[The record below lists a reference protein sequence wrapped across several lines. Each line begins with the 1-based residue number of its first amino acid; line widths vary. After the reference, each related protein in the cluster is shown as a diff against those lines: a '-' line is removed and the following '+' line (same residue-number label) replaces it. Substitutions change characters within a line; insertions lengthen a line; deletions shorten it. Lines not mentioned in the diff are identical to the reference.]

1 MAKVVIQEMIPSTWR
16 KAIYAGYAIIGVII
30 GAIQV
35 GFAAAEL
42 GQPVWL
48 TVTLA
53 VYAFVGGAVG
63 LTASTHTPQQKH
75 VEPSIDHG
83 PDSYDLRA

>member
-16 KAIYAGYAIIGVII
+16 KIIYAGYAIIGVLI

-35 GFAAAEL
+35 GFAAAEM

-63 LTASTHTPQQKH
+63 LTASSHTPQAKH
-75 VEPSIDHG
+75 VESSPEPHHG
-83 PDSYDLRA
+83 A

>member
-16 KAIYAGYAIIGVII
+16 KAIYVGYAIMGVLI

-63 LTASTHTPQQKH
+63 LTASTHTPQAKH
-75 VEPSIDHG
+75 VEPSAPAPVEPG
-83 PDSYDLRA
+83 PGA